1 MAKKVSVII
10 PNYNGEELLS
20 HNLPNVIKF
29 CKACE
34 IIIVDDASS
43 DGSVKL
49 IKESYRDIKLI
60 KNSRNLGFARS
71 INIGVESARGDLVLL
86 LNSDVSPR
94 EDFLDSALKQFKDK
108 KLFRASENQSFQA
121 GNKQESAKRRKRE
134 PRFEGRGDLFAVAL
148 ADFSH
153 ENGKIIKR
161 GRGGAVFEKGFVNHF
176 KLPSEFGETLWV
188 SGGSGL
194 FDKEKFKAL
203 GGFDPIYAPFY
214 WEDIDLSFRAW
225 QIGWRCIFEP
235 KSQVDHFHEKGAIKK
250 SSSKFFVKTVSYKNQ
265 FIFVWKNIDDYL
277 LIIQH
282 LLWLPYHFTKALI
295 NLDFAFFV
303 GFLWAVLKL
312 PVLIFN
318 FSLFTFHFSLSDRE
332 VFSKFER

>member
-49 IKESYRDIKLI
+49 IKKSYRDIKLI

-71 INIGVESARGDLVLL
+71 INIGVESASGDLVLL

-108 KLFRASENQSFQA
+108 K
-121 GNKQESAKRRKRE
+121 
-134 PRFEGRGDLFAVAL
+134 LFAVAL

-265 FIFVWKNIDDYL
+265 FIFVWKNIEDYL
-277 LIIQH
+277 LMIQH

-332 VFSKFER
+332 VIKKFEKP

>member
-49 IKESYRDIKLI
+49 IKESHENIKLI

-71 INIGVESARGDLVLL
+71 INIGVESASGDLVLL

-94 EDFLDSALKQFKDK
+94 EDFLDYALKQFKDK
-108 KLFRASENQSFQA
+108 K
-121 GNKQESAKRRKRE
+121 
-134 PRFEGRGDLFAVAL
+134 LFAVAL

-194 FDKEKFKAL
+194 FDRQKFMTL
-203 GGFDPIYAPFY
+203 GGFDPVYAPFY

>member
-49 IKESYRDIKLI
+49 IKKSYRDIKLI

-71 INIGVESARGDLVLL
+71 INIGVESASGDLVLL

-108 KLFRASENQSFQA
+108 KLFAA
-121 GNKQESAKRRKRE
+121 
-134 PRFEGRGDLFAVAL
+134 AL

-161 GRGGAVFEKGFVNHF
+161 GRGGAVFRKGFVSHF

-225 QIGWRCIFEP
+225 QMGWRCIFEP

-265 FIFVWKNIDDYL
+265 FIFVWKNIEDYL
-277 LIIQH
+277 LMIQH
-282 LLWLPYHFTKALI
+282 LLWLPYHFTKAL
-295 NLDFAFFV
+295 LTFDLPFFT
-303 GFLWAVLKL
+303 GFLWAIVKIPNLISDSSL
-312 PVLIFN
+312 PPEARLPLRSEASAEGGITHH
-318 FSLFTFHFSLSDRE
+318 SSLSVKE
-332 VFSKFER
+332 ILEKFEK

>member
-49 IKESYRDIKLI
+49 IKKSYRDIKLI

-71 INIGVESARGDLVLL
+71 INIGVESASGDLVLL

-94 EDFLDSALKQFKDK
+94 EDFLDYALKQFKDK
-108 KLFRASENQSFQA
+108 K
-121 GNKQESAKRRKRE
+121 
-134 PRFEGRGDLFAVAL
+134 LFAVAL

-225 QIGWRCIFEP
+225 QMGWRCIFEP
-235 KSQVDHFHEKGAIKK
+235 KSQVDHFHEKGAIKFF
-250 SSSKFFVKTVSYKNQ
+250 SSNFFVKTVSYKNQ
-265 FIFVWKNIDDYL
+265 FLFVWKNIDDYL
-277 LIIQH
+277 LTLKH
-282 LLWLPYHFTKALI
+282 LLWQPYHFAKAL
-295 NLDFAFFV
+295 LTFDLPFFT
-303 GFLWAVLKL
+303 GFLWAIVKI
-312 PVLIFN
+312 PNLIIDS
-318 FSLFTFHFSLSDRE
+318 SLITPAKGEAPASQRGERQRRHHSSLSE
-332 VFSKFER
+332 MEILKKFEK

>member
-34 IIIVDDASS
+34 IIILDDASS

-49 IKESYRDIKLI
+49 IKESHENIKLI

-71 INIGVESARGDLVLL
+71 INIGVESASGDLVLL

-94 EDFLDSALKQFKDK
+94 EDFLDYALKQFKDK
-108 KLFRASENQSFQA
+108 K
-121 GNKQESAKRRKRE
+121 
-134 PRFEGRGDLFAVAL
+134 LFAVAL

-194 FDKEKFKAL
+194 FDRQKFMTL
-203 GGFDPIYAPFY
+203 GGFDPVYAPFY

-332 VFSKFER
+332 VIKKFEKP

>member
-49 IKESYRDIKLI
+49 IKESHENIKLI

-71 INIGVESARGDLVLL
+71 INIGVESASGDLVLL

-108 KLFRASENQSFQA
+108 K
-121 GNKQESAKRRKRE
+121 
-134 PRFEGRGDLFAVAL
+134 LFAVAL

-194 FDKEKFKAL
+194 FDRQKFMTL
-203 GGFDPIYAPFY
+203 GGFDPVYAPFY

-225 QIGWRCIFEP
+225 QMGWRCIFEP